1 MRNMKTLTKTNK
13 RNAKSRKTKQL
24 NMKEKENFEIIRK
37 KIDAKNN

>member
-1 MRNMKTLTKTNK
+1 MKTLTKTN
-13 RNAKSRKTKQL
+13 NAKSRKTKQL